1 MHQQMH
7 ARYRRQA
14 GSHAHRRTHT
24 RTHINTHINTH
35 AQHTHTRTRAYA
47 HTHTHAHKHAR
58 TTHAHPNHTRSNIA
72 LNKVKYINKWHIFI
86 SVCTY
91 VVYLVYICVQIKHI
105 QNKIHHY
112 ACSGRNRKYCKNINV
127 KQTHTCSIYYCE
139 TNHTHLY
146 ALMVSI

>member
-1 MHQQMH
+1 MQQHMH
-7 ARYRRQA
+7 ARCRRQA
-14 GSHAHRRTHT
+14 GSHAHTRTHA

-35 AQHTHTRTRAYA
+35 AQHTHTRI
-47 HTHTHAHKHAR
+47 HAHKHAR

-105 QNKIHHY
+105 QYKIHHY

-139 TNHTHLY
+139 TNHTQLY